1 MLLRVNQVPA
11 RLAVFMVLLMLV
23 STLPLVQGTQG
34 RAGPDIVP
42 TSAYVSYVSTTDQTN
57 HAVLSSQN
65 PSSIGMNRPADLWI
79 IDGMLGLEQR
89 IEVTLENQ
97 GDSSAGSFS
106 VDIEI
111 LHDEYTDF
119 ILHSYRGSVS
129 SISAGG
135 SATVTT
141 TWIPDYSGNHT
152 IRVTSLLSTDA
163 NPGNDVGTRSLTIGN
178 LYDRAE
184 TSGSWSLGSNWYVS
198 DEASLSGT
206 NSFHVGGQTS
216 ASNYGNNWDT
226 SLVSATIDTSDAH
239 PNPTRGI
246 GIGFFYTGSSWSGNP
261 PADSGDGFDI
271 DVWDG
276 TSWVRISPNTVSGDI
291 DTDFVT
297 DGSSW
302 LITLNQVGNHAVPY
316 WGIPANT
323 MNSQFKFRINFH
335 SNAAGTNIG
344 HWMED
349 IVMFYDQKARAE
361 EFAISANS
369 GSSGHA
375 QAGEW
380 AETTISLCNAGNL
393 SDSVEL
399 SVSNLPAGW
408 SHRFQHMTGS
418 QIPDGSRLDLS
429 KGETKTIKLLV
440 QPSEGSAMGST
451 SVNVHAHSTE
461 STVSA
466 MTTASFIVDPGYQ
479 PAWVEQD
486 PSFSCAPGNACDFEI
501 TLRNDGDGQD
511 TFSLST
517 SPVLSQDGWTFGLKW
532 DQSTMVTIPKD
543 GTETIMVTANIP
555 QDAPSGMRASS
566 AFIATSQADSN
577 KFATVR
583 ANVTASMVSNAAVG
597 VATSD
602 IPSEGWWISPG
613 ESITVPF
620 TIWNN
625 ASQQDAFT
633 FSFDETGVF
642 GWDIELLS
650 SPNVIV
656 GPEHSTRVF
665 VEFTAPDT
673 AQAND
678 PGPIVT
684 PHIISTE
691 SGMNGDELPFSGIRV
706 RQLHD
711 ISLTMNT
718 PEMDV
723 IPGLVNQIPFQVE
736 NLGNGAENVV
746 FNLAASSDWNW
757 WVEFNSAIVIGPLS
771 LSTSY
776 DGNSLAMGTLFIE
789 VPGGED
795 PNQVFDLTF
804 AATPVQGT
812 DSTPDDS
819 QISWQYR
826 TQMTAIPSITEFEDE
841 QASLWMGQSAE
852 WTVYLENTGNTF
864 DSSLRVRISAD
875 KNLPG
880 MLVQAVTS
888 RGVGQLNGWVDLPM
902 GPGGSEA
909 ITIHFETMENFPLGE
924 SIRLTLEVEGGRIT
938 SQDVLQTVS
947 TEVLVTVDQKRSLA
961 ATWNLDP
968 SIPFEPEQMSTFQ
981 VNVTTDS
988 TMPITVNL
996 TSSVPESVFLDCRP
1010 RSQNGDVVLLL
1021 PASSPGPAQTGTIDC
1036 DISLQADER
1045 DRTVEFELHDDSG
1058 TKIWSSGPVHLKTVQ
1073 VDESGGFAGFGSAV
1087 LLGGGVI
1094 ALVAFIAFFV
1104 FMTSMIL
1111 KRRRALDIL
1120 ESGEDEV
1127 EDVSSSTMAATPMQ
1141 LQPNPAVAQ
1150 APVQVQAP
1158 QQAAPPGP
1166 MPGAPGPMPTAS
1178 PIAQQSI
1185 VLETPEP
1192 TPAPEDFT
1200 DAQLMAAG
1208 WSQAQILELRGLPSA
1223 HVEQSAALPTF
1234 NCIVTGQV
1242 LTANDAWWQCPSCG
1256 GFASSVAIAPYTHC
1270 PACNVQ
1276 R

>member
-1 MLLRVNQVPA
+1 MPRHSNPTPA
-11 RLAVFMVLLMLV
+11 RIAVVLVFVMLV
-23 STLPLVQGTQG
+23 STLPLTQATQG
-34 RAGPDIVP
+34 RAGPDIIP
-42 TSAYVSYVSTTDQTN
+42 TSAYVSYVSTTDHSN

-65 PSSIGMNRPADLWI
+65 PSSIGMNRPADLWV
-79 IDGMLGLEQR
+79 IDGMLGLQQS
-89 IEVTLENQ
+89 IEVTLENV

-163 NPGNDVGTRSLTIGN
+163 NPSNDIGTRSLTIGN

-226 SLVSATIDTSDAH
+226 SLVSSTMDTSDAH

-276 TSWVRISPNTVSGDI
+276 SAWVRISPNTVSGDI

-335 SNAAGTNIG
+335 SNAVGTNIG

-361 EFAISANS
+361 EFAISVNT

-380 AETTISLCNAGNL
+380 AETTVSLSNNGNL
-393 SDSVEL
+393 SDSVDL
-399 SVSNLPAGW
+399 SVSNLPDGW
-408 SHRFQHMTGS
+408 NYRFQHMTGS
-418 QIPDGSRLDLS
+418 QISEGSRLDLS

-440 QPSEGSAMGST
+440 QPAEGASMGST
-451 SVNVHAHSTE
+451 TVNVHAQSTE
-461 STVSA
+461 SSVLA
-466 MTTASFIVDPGYQ
+466 TTSASFIVDPGYN
-479 PAWVEQD
+479 PSWVEED
-486 PSFSCAPGNACDFEI
+486 PSFSCAPGTACDFEI
-501 TLRNDGDGQD
+501 TLMNDGDGQD
-511 TFSLST
+511 TFALST
-517 SPVLSQDGWTFGLKW
+517 STVLSQDGWTFGLKW
-532 DQSTMVTIPKD
+532 DQSTMVTIAE
-543 GTETIMVTANIP
+543 GATESVMITANLP

-566 AFIATSQADSN
+566 AFTATSQADPN
-577 KFATVR
+577 KVATMR
-583 ANVTASMVSNAAVG
+583 ANVTASMVSDAAVG
-597 VATSD
+597 IASIDVPLD
-602 IPSEGWWISPG
+602 GWWISPG

-625 ASQQDAFT
+625 ASQQDSFT
-633 FSFDETGVF
+633 FSFEETGVF
-642 GWDIELLS
+642 GWGIELLS
-650 SPNVIV
+650 SPNIII
-656 GPEHSTRVF
+656 GPEDSTRVL
-665 VEFTAPDT
+665 VEFTAPDS

-691 SGMNGDELPFSGIRV
+691 SGMNGDESPFSGIRV

-718 PEMDV
+718 PEIDV
-723 IPGLVNQIPFQVE
+723 IPGRINEIPFQVE

-746 FNLAASSDWNW
+746 FNLSTSSDWNW
-757 WVEFNSAIVIGPLS
+757 WVQFNSATITGPLS

-776 DGNSLAMGTLFIE
+776 DGNSLAMGTLFVE
-789 VPGGED
+789 VPGNED
-795 PNQVFDLTF
+795 PNQVFELMFT
-804 AATPVQGT
+804 ASPISGT
-812 DSTPDDS
+812 DTTPSDS
-819 QISWQYR
+819 EISWQYR
-826 TQMTAIPSITEFEDE
+826 TQMTAIPSITEFEE
-841 QASLWMGQSAE
+841 SEVSLWMGQNAE
-852 WTVYLENTGNTF
+852 WIVYLENAGNTY
-864 DSSLRVRISAD
+864 DSSMRIRVTTD

-880 MLVQAVTS
+880 MLVQAVTN
-888 RGVGQLNGWVDLPM
+888 RGVGQLNGWVDIPM
-902 GPGGSEA
+902 GPGGTEEVA
-909 ITIHFETMENFPLGE
+909 IHFETMDNFPLGE
-924 SIRLTLEVEGGRIT
+924 SVRLTLEVEGGRIT
-938 SQDVLQTVS
+938 SQDTLQTVS
-947 TEVLVTVDQKRSLA
+947 TEVQVTVDQKRSLSA
-961 ATWNLDP
+961 SWNLNP
-968 SIPFEPEQMSTFQ
+968 AVLFEPEQMSTFQ
-981 VNVTTDS
+981 INVTTDS

-996 TSSVPESVFLDCRP
+996 SKSVPDSVFVDCRP
-1010 RSQNGDVVLLL
+1010 QSQNGDIILLL
-1021 PASSPGPAQTGTIDC
+1021 PASNPGPAQTGVIDC
-1036 DISLQADER
+1036 DISLQADQR
-1045 DRTVEFELHDDSG
+1045 DRTVEFELFDDSG
-1058 TKIWSSGPVHLKTVQ
+1058 SSIWSSGPVHLKTVP
-1073 VDESGGFAGFGSAV
+1073 VDDSGGFAGFGSAAMLAGAIISV
-1087 LLGGGVI
+1087 VI
-1094 ALVAFIAFFV
+1094 FIAFFV
-1104 FMTSMIL
+1104 FMTTLIL
-1111 KRRRALDIL
+1111 KRRRELDII
-1120 ESGEDEV
+1120 ESAEDEV
-1127 EDVSSSTMAATPMQ
+1127 SESPIETSATQQMQTETSPMQ
-1141 LQPNPAVAQ
+1141 NPVVQQLPAQ
-1150 APVQVQAP
+1150 NI
-1158 QQAAPPGP
+1158 PPGP
-1166 MPGAPGPMPTAS
+1166 MPGAPGPMPVTA
-1178 PIAQQSI
+1178 PVVQQP
-1185 VLETPEP
+1185 VVEPNPEP
-1192 TPAPEDFT
+1192 SPQDFT
-1200 DAQLMAAG
+1200 DEQLLAAG
-1208 WSQAQILELRGLPSA
+1208 WSQLQIQELRGTVMIQPSGD
-1223 HVEQSAALPTF
+1223 SAVLPTF
-1234 NCIVTGQV
+1234 NCLVTGQV
-1242 LTANDAWWQCPSCG
+1242 LTANDSWWQCPSCG
-1256 GFASSVAIAPYTHC
+1256 GFASSVAIEPYTHC
-1270 PACNVQ
+1270 PACNTP